1 MDVRKSCWQWIQ
13 IRLLV
18 QIVYLAMY
26 LNHADELADV
36 LTDISEISL
45 SQEMMAASRQ
55 LYQYSLLCLVLMT
68 IPL

>member
-1 MDVRKSCWQWIQ
+1 MDVGKSCWEWIQ
-13 IRLLV
+13 IRLKL

-36 LTDISEISL
+36 LTDISKISL

-55 LYQYSLLCLVLMT
+55 LYQ
-68 IPL
+68 

>member
-1 MDVRKSCWQWIQ
+1 MDVGKSCWEWIQ

-36 LTDISEISL
+36 LTDISKISL

-55 LYQYSLLCLVLMT
+55 LYQ
-68 IPL
+68 